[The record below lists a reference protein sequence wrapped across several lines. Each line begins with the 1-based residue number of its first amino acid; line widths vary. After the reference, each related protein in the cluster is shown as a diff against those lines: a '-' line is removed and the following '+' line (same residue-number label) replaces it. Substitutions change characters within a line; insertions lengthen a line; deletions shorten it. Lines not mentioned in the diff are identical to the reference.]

1 MLPYNPNRITQSHQC
16 CVYCGKNYK
25 SNTGLNK
32 HVTLCE
38 ILCRSNKKDD
48 EIVLPSSKQ
57 MYIILMELAGKYKKL
72 EEKVEQMHKCMDK
85 CMDKKINVLDWLSE
99 YSTPEYVFDDLTNK
113 ITILDKDV
121 EFLFH
126 NNGIDTLNEILCR
139 EIDKTNAP
147 LFASSI
153 KPKVLYVYEKEWYEL
168 PKEKLTKFLNTVNT
182 KIIKMLTVWKQTNNE
197 KMNTN
202 STAELYNK
210 AVIKV
215 INLDFKKENIVN
227 RVRSVLL
234 NHVKIEM

>member
-1 MLPYNPNRITQSHQC
+1 MLPYNPNRIKQSDKC

-25 SNTGLNK
+25 SNTGLDK
-32 HVTLCE
+32 HIVLCE
-38 ILCRSNKKDD
+38 ILSRSNKKDKED
-48 EIVLPSSKQ
+48 EIVLPSQKQ
-57 MYIILMELAGKYKKL
+57 MYSILMELAGKYKKL
-72 EEKVEQMHKCMDK
+72 EEKVEKMNKFMDV
-85 CMDKKINVLDWLSE
+85 KKINVLDWLSE
-99 YSTPEYVFDDLTNK
+99 NSNPEYLFDDLPNK
-113 ITILDKDV
+113 ITIFDKDV

-153 KPKVLYVYEKEWYEL
+153 KPKVLYIYEKEWCEL
-168 PKEKLTKFLNTVNT
+168 PKEKLTKFLNTMNT
-182 KIIKMLTVWKQTNNE
+182 KIIKMLTIWKQLNNE
-197 KMNTN
+197 KMNAN
-202 STAELYNK
+202 STELYNK

-234 NHVKIEM
+234 NHVKTEM